1 MIARGSF
8 NAMRQLLQGTG
19 SGECELCNSPLPP
32 RHDHLIEPAARQI
45 SCVCGACAVLFSSG
59 GKTIFRRI
67 GRSVRR
73 LDSLRLTDAQWERF
87 GIPVSLAFV
96 FNSSL
101 ENTAQAFYPSPA
113 GPVESPLDPDAWD
126 EVVSANPSL
135 GEMLPDI
142 EALLIN
148 RLSTPHSYFLS
159 PIDECYR
166 LAGLI
171 RKHWQGLSGGGKVRH
186 EIEAFFAGLA
196 ERAGTATKKTRT

>member
-1 MIARGSF
+1 MRIVQRSSSAASRPFDRTRGTAGQLCLRGLRRSF
-8 NAMRQLLQGTG
+8 QQR
-19 SGECELCNSPLPP
+19 
-32 RHDHLIEPAARQI
+32 R
-45 SCVCGACAVLFSSG
+45 
-59 GKTIFRRI
+59 KTIFRRI

-196 ERAGTATKKTRT
+196 ERAGTATKMTRT